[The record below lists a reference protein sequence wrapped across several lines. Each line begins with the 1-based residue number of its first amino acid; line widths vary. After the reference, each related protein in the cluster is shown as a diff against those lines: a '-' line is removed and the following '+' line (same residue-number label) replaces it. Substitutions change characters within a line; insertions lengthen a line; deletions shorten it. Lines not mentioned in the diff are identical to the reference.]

1 MGKAL
6 VIKGADFAENA
17 IPEVVPPTPTVNW
30 FYGLTSADLVN
41 AGNCGPIYFN
51 QYTILKDQN
60 GTYLQGKTISKV
72 KVWVRDMNKATC
84 SISIGYLPSGW
95 TAQTDFVTLKTV
107 NKEDLNM
114 TLTVST
120 EADVENGLNVI
131 DLDATIPAGALFG
144 IQVTNCYIMVTTG
157 GNSGTVLA
165 DWTRMSSN
173 GGNYINWTMG
183 IDFALAD

>member
-6 VIKGADFAENA
+6 VIKGADFSENA
-17 IPEVVPPTPTVNW
+17 IPEVTPPTPTVNW
-30 FYGLTSADLVN
+30 FYGLTSSDLLN
-41 AGNCGPIYFN
+41 AASGGPIYFN
-51 QYTILKDQN
+51 QYTILKEQN

-72 KVWVRDMNKATC
+72 KVWVKDRNMATC

-144 IQVTNCYIMVTTG
+144 IQVTNCYIMVTAG